1 MDEKSKRKISVY
13 NTITHTYE
21 QIEVNGDV
29 ATVYKRTKWNI
40 EDNDKSFYDHE
51 IQMSGL
57 IGGEN
62 NAFEHF
68 REFVTKE
75 NSTENLVQNKLLVD
89 ELYKALKA
97 LDENDFKIIYYIFF
111 DNKTE
116 DQCAEK
122 IGVSQQMISRKKKRI
137 LKKLKEILKKWL

>member
-1 MDEKSKRKISVY
+1 MDEKSKKKISVY
-13 NTITHTYE
+13 NTTNHTYE
-21 QIEVNGDV
+21 QIKVTDDV

-62 NAFEHF
+62 NAFESF
-68 REFVTKE
+68 REFFTTE
-75 NSTENLVQNKLLVD
+75 NSTENLVLKKLLVD
-89 ELYKALKA
+89 ELYKALKT

-111 DNKTE
+111 ENKTE
-116 DQCAEK
+116 EQCAEK

-137 LKKLKEILKKWL
+137 LKNLKEILKRGL